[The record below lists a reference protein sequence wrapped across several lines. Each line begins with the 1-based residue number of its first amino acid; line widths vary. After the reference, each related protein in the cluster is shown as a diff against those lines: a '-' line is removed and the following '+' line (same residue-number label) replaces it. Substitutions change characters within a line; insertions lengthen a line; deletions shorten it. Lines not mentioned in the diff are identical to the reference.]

1 MDLGVRDKRFIIV
14 GGSKGMGRA
23 AAEALAADGAHLI
36 LVARG
41 ADALAVAAAD
51 LSERYDVDVATEIAT
66 DENNAATG
74 DAVARAVANH
84 GPVAGLAV
92 LAGPMDAEY
101 GELHTLDDDAWHYF
115 FDHQVM
121 LTVRACRAVIPHLIE
136 NGGGTM
142 VTTAAYSIHA
152 QKPSL
157 VHYTAMKSAIASLT
171 KNLAKTYGDRGI
183 RANCVC
189 PGMIDTPLLD
199 IDHDALVKEY
209 GGNAESAMNAY
220 ALNVWGMK
228 VALARVG
235 RAAEVG
241 ELVAFLLSSRAA
253 YLTGAT
259 INIDGGTDF

>member
-1 MDLGVRDKRFIIV
+1 VDLGVRAKRYVVV

-23 AAEALAADGAHLI
+23 AAEVLAADGANLV

-41 ADALAVAAAD
+41 SSDLDAAAAD
-51 LSERYDVDVATEIAT
+51 LAAAHGVDVATEVAST
-66 DENNAATG
+66 EDAGAAH
-74 DAVARAVANH
+74 AVSRAVDRY

-92 LAGPMDAEY
+92 LAGPMDAPY

-115 FDHQVM
+115 YEHQVM
-121 LTVRACRAVIPHLIE
+121 LTVRACRAVIPDLIDA
-136 NGGGTM
+136 GGGTI

-152 QKPSL
+152 QKSSL

-171 KNLAKTYGDRGI
+171 KNIAKTYGDRGI
-183 RANCVC
+183 RANCIC
-189 PGMIDTPLLD
+189 PGMIDTPLLNV
-199 IDHDALVKEY
+199 DHAALAKEY
-209 GGNAESAMNAY
+209 DTDEQSALNAY

-235 RAAEVG
+235 QAREVG
-241 ELVAFLLSSRAA
+241 ELVAFLLSDRAA

>member
-1 MDLGVRDKRFIIV
+1 MDLGVRGKRFIVV

-23 AAEALAADGAHLI
+23 AAEVLAADGANLV

-41 ADALAVAAAD
+41 SSDLEAAAG
-51 LSERYDVDVATEIAT
+51 EIAAAHGVDVATEVASP
-66 DENNAATG
+66 DDGEAAH
-74 DAVARAVANH
+74 AVTRAIEAY

-92 LAGPMDAEY
+92 LAGPMDAPY
-101 GELHTLDDDAWHYF
+101 GELHTLDDDAWNYF
-115 FDHQVM
+115 YEHQVM
-121 LTVRACRAVIPHLIE
+121 LTVRSCRAAIPHLIE
-136 NGGGTM
+136 AGGGTI

-157 VHYTAMKSAIASLT
+157 VHYTAMKSAIASVT
-171 KNLAKTYGDRGI
+171 KNIAKTYGDRGI

-189 PGMIDTPLLD
+189 PGMIDTPLLNV
-199 IDHDALVKEY
+199 DHAALAQEY
-209 GGNAESAMNAY
+209 GTDEQSALNVY

-235 RAAEVG
+235 RATEVG
-241 ELVAFLLSSRAA
+241 ELVAFLLSDRAG